1 MPPVKFKW
9 SLIEE
14 ICQLRSQGNNVKG
27 IAEIVGIHR
36 KTIYDWLK
44 KGEKARRGKYA
55 QFYSDWLDA
64 SEQYK
69 LVKPNKGTYNPKYY
83 QKRLSYSHKGY
94 GKFRRDVLERDGY
107 ACVCCGYD
115 DELEVHHLEG
125 ATENP
130 DLMAVVDNGVTLCKY
145 CHSKFHHIYTR
156 QGFNSNDFS
165 EFMDKFQVIKEF

>member
-1 MPPVKFKW
+1 MPPTKCSW
-9 SLIEE
+9 DLLDR
-14 ICQLRSQGNNVKG
+14 ICQLRSQGNHVKG
-27 IAEIVGIHR
+27 IAEIVGIDR
-36 KTIYDWLK
+36 ASIYNWLK

-55 QFYSDWLDA
+55 KFYSDWLDA
-64 SEQYK
+64 TEQYK
-69 LVKPNKGTYNPKYY
+69 LIKPNKGTYNPKYY

-94 GKFRRDVLERDGY
+94 GKFRRDVLERDDY
-107 ACVCCGYD
+107 TCVCCGYD

-165 EFMDKFQVIKEF
+165 EFMNRFQVIKEF